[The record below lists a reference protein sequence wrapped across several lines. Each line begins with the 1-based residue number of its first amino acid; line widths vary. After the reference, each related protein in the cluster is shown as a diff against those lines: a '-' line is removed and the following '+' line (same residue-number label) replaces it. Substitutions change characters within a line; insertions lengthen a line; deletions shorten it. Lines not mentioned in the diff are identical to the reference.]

1 LRHAS
6 RSRKLRAYLSPPS
19 YNIQIGSKRTTRD
32 ILIQRAEAK
41 RLLLFVKKN
50 QFRRCFPEI
59 LNSFRV
65 GQGLMSK
72 DFINEIAERIKQFLI
87 EEGEPQNIQTIFT
100 DLVNIYDEV
109 PRLSLRLA
117 LRQAPDIIAIK
128 KGTYALKEWGFVPA
142 IYERKEYE
150 INAKNAV
157 LDILEEA
164 TTAISIMEIK
174 SRIIIKYGTKT
185 SAHLNTI
192 RGAIERIDG
201 IHQDEFGNYKL
212 IKEEVQL

>member
-1 LRHAS
+1 M
-6 RSRKLRAYLSPPS
+6 K
-19 YNIQIGSKRTTRD
+19 
-32 ILIQRAEAK
+32 ILG
-41 RLLLFVKKN
+41 
-50 QFRRCFPEI
+50 
-59 LNSFRV
+59 SFRV
-65 GQGLMSK
+65 GQGLWSK

-87 EEGEPQNIQTIFT
+87 EEGEPQNTQTIYT
-100 DLVNIYDEV
+100 DLINIYDEV
-109 PRLSLRLA
+109 PRSSLHLA
-117 LRQAPDIIAIK
+117 LRKNFDVIAIK

-157 LDILEEA
+157 LSILEEA
-164 TTAISIMEIK
+164 TTALSLKEIRN
-174 SRIIIKYGTKT
+174 RIIIKYGTET

-201 IHQDEFGNYKL
+201 IHQNEFGSYQL